1 MPEENFEQPVEPTS
15 NGPQGPQASEPQ
27 APQPINRP
35 ADGAKIA
42 SPDDVLGGA
51 LGGSQSA
58 GDFLGLDTELTGYVA
73 PASMELS
80 TAPVSSTHTEHGA
93 SAQEAQARH
102 LMGTPLVAPDG
113 APLEGN
119 AAEAEGQAGAYAEEF
134 EDGFEGE
141 YAPEFDDEFEDEF
154 EDDYAAPVAGGLSKL
169 QMVGAFVGGLVVV
182 LGVTAGP
189 ALMNQ
194 FNGTE
199 PLEVAQVPSPTDATG
214 VAPGQPA
221 AVELP
226 SDPASQPLAELA
238 GGEPSTT
245 LEPSVEP
252 LVEPEVLDPLLSETL
267 AEADVVPEFLQPEA
281 FEPLSGGAEQL
292 RPEVLGFGSDPLSS
306 LSTDSGNQGS
316 QGPANAGVKA
326 GFPDFNSGYGW
337 VNPGSLDMVWR
348 EETIPMEA
356 IHAPARTMM
365 PYVGM
370 VRATLTNG
378 ASLDGKLHSLG
389 EGNVWLRDVSNGGIL
404 GLDGNLVSNIE
415 RLAVEASVS
424 LSQGDPTPSALAT
437 RVRVKLA
444 GGTIAGSL
452 VSREG
457 DWVSIKTESG
467 GVIRLKNPDMEEVKQ
482 ERVILVRD

>member
-15 NGPQGPQASEPQ
+15 NGPKGPQASEPK
-27 APQPINRP
+27 ASQPINRP
-35 ADGAKIA
+35 ADGAKIV

-58 GDFLGLDTELTGYVA
+58 GDFLGLDTELTGYA
-73 PASMELS
+73 AAASLELS
-80 TAPVSSTHTEHGA
+80 TASESSEQPAHEG
-93 SAQEAQARH
+93 SAQEAQASE
-102 LMGTPLVAPDG
+102 LMGAPMLAPDG
-113 APLEGN
+113 TPSEVYEDGAEYQEG
-119 AAEAEGQAGAYAEEF
+119 EYAEEI

-141 YAPEFDDEFEDEF
+141 YDPEFDDEF
-154 EDDYAAPVAGGLSKL
+154 EDDYAAPVAGGLSKF

-189 ALMNQ
+189 ALMNK

-199 PLEVAQVPSPTDATG
+199 PLEVAQLPNPTDATG
-214 VAPGQPA
+214 AAPGQPV

-226 SDPASQPLAELA
+226 SNLSSQPLAELA
-238 GGEPSTT
+238 VGEPSTT
-245 LEPSVEP
+245 LEPSLESQ
-252 LVEPEVLDPLLSETL
+252 VLDPLPSETL
-267 AEADVVPEFLQPEA
+267 AVAEVLPEFLQPEV
-281 FEPLSGGAEQL
+281 FEPVGGGAEQL

-306 LSTDSGNQGS
+306 LSTDSSNQGS
-316 QGPANAGVKA
+316 QRPSTAGVKL
-326 GFPDFNSGYGW
+326 GFPDFKSGYGW

-348 EETIPMEA
+348 EQTIPMEA

-378 ASLDGKLHSLG
+378 ASLDGKLHALG
-389 EGNVWLRDVSNGGIL
+389 EGSVWLRDVSNGGIL
-404 GLDGNLVSNIE
+404 GLDGNLVSNLE

-424 LSQGDPTPSALAT
+424 LSQGDPIPSALAK

-444 GGTIAGSL
+444 GGTIAGTL

-457 DWVSIKTESG
+457 DWVAIKTESG